1 MENNEPK
8 PETGSLADATA
19 MLLGEPNTE
28 ENQVAEEVVEATD
41 ETADVAVEENVTE
54 EDTTNTPEEVE
65 VQQDIPDRYTV
76 KVDGVEEEWTLD
88 ELKRSASGQSYIQKR
103 MQEVAN
109 LKKQGEQLHAELQQE
124 REQLKKAM
132 ETYQSQ
138 LAETDVQKPDI
149 SLAETDP
156 IKWSIEN
163 AKYQD
168 AQDKKRA
175 LAEQSQK
182 LQADQQRQNEQAMKL
197 YLQQQADE
205 LTKHIPEFQ
214 KQETATPLRGK
225 LVTAGHNYGF
235 TEQEIAQIV
244 DSRAIRVL
252 NDARKWQ
259 EYQKSSGKIE
269 EKVSK
274 ARPLTVKPGAKQVRT
289 SGKQKAINDATARM
303 KKTGSIADATNWLL
317 TTS

>member
-8 PETGSLADATA
+8 PETGSLEDATA
-19 MLLGEPNTE
+19 MLLGEPKTE

-109 LKKQGEQLHAELQQE
+109 IKKQGDQLHAELHQE

-132 ETYQSQ
+132 ETYQNQ

-149 SLAETDP
+149 TLADTDP

-168 AQDKKRA
+168 AQEKKRA

-182 LQADQQRQNEQAMKL
+182 LQADQQKQNEQAMK
-197 YLQQQADE
+197 
-205 LTKHIPEFQ
+205 
-214 KQETATPLRGK
+214 
-225 LVTAGHNYGF
+225 
-235 TEQEIAQIV
+235 
-244 DSRAIRVL
+244 
-252 NDARKWQ
+252 
-259 EYQKSSGKIE
+259 
-269 EKVSK
+269 
-274 ARPLTVKPGAKQVRT
+274 
-289 SGKQKAINDATARM
+289 
-303 KKTGSIADATNWLL
+303 
-317 TTS
+317 